1 MGGAQTSSP
10 KTRFSFSLQL
20 VSISWRKALSPSSP
34 FSVLRPLAF
43 RDRIGVGLAP
53 HRLDPLLGISYREL
67 LAPNA
72 MADGGKL
79 LVETG
84 GA

>member
-1 MGGAQTSSP
+1 MAQGP
-10 KTRFSFSLQL
+10 ESLRPILRLLQ
-20 VSISWRKALSPSSP
+20 IM
-34 FSVLRPLAF
+34 LRPLAF

-67 LAPNA
+67 LAPNV